1 MLSLTSL
8 IPLIPLLSTLVQS
21 VEAFDYRS
29 AIQGKTNRGDV
40 PGRYVLEFDTS
51 NDAKQVAKRDG
62 GVSRW
67 FRNPV
72 SVAVSR
78 RYSDDANV

>member
-62 GVSRW
+62 GVSGGSFIPALPLVFDQIGRG
-67 FRNPV
+67 
-72 SVAVSR
+72 
-78 RYSDDANV
+78 